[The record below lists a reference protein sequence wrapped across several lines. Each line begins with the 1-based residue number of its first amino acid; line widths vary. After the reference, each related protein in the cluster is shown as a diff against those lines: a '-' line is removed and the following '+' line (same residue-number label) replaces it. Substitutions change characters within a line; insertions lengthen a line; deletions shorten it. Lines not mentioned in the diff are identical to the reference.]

1 MFGGFGGYAWI
12 LLGKIITTFS
22 VLKFGQTGKS
32 PVLLPK
38 QLRRL
43 WPHHC
48 IGLDVMRSKMAHNL
62 RIYFVALSLLLAT
75 PLAAWCQQ
83 STPTIA
89 EVLSLDRAINLALQN
104 NRSLK
109 NARLNVEKDEDEIQ
123 SIRTSRLPSTHFYAL
138 VSQDMVKHEINLT
151 NPVTGIFP
159 GIGPFFTFSTPSRP
173 TAVFAAQ
180 VVQPISQQYRIGLAI
195 NAVKLA
201 RDEEQ
206 QKLRSEEQSLIN
218 NVKQTYYGILQSE
231 SALENVRDEVKS
243 YRELDRVTG
252 EFVLQQVVLKSD
264 HLQVQT
270 RLAKAEYEAVD
281 LTNRLTSQKE
291 QLNQLLGRDVLTDY
305 NVGPVA
311 EATVI
316 VDDISA
322 SRRRA
327 LEQRPELSEARL
339 RIEQAKLDKRLKKS
353 EYIPDVSVGFT
364 SLSLRNFDEVVPRNI
379 ASVGVVMSWE
389 IFDWGRKKRQLAEKS
404 KTIEQA
410 ENAFKETEDQILIEV
425 GDKFRRLQQTQQA
438 LRVARL
444 SQDAEREAL
453 RITQSRYRFEAALL
467 TEVLQSQATL
477 ADANNQYQQALLSFW
492 TAKAEL
498 EKAIGEDR

>member
-48 IGLDVMRSKMAHNL
+48 IGLDVMRSKTVHNL
-62 RIYFVALSLLLAT
+62 RVYFAALSLLLAT

-83 STPTIA
+83 STPTVG
-89 EVLSLDRAINLALQN
+89 EVLSLDQAINVALQN

-109 NARLNVEKDEDEIQ
+109 NARLNVDKGEDEIR

-138 VSQDMVKHEINLT
+138 VSQDMVKHETNLT
-151 NPVTGIFP
+151 NPFTGVFP
-159 GIGPFFTFSTPSRP
+159 GIGPFFSLSTPRRP

-180 VVQPISQQYRIGLAI
+180 VLQPISQQYRIGLAI

-206 QKLRSEEQSLIN
+206 QKLRSEEQSLAN
-218 NVKQTYYGILQSE
+218 NVKKTYYGILQSE
-231 SALENVRDEVKS
+231 SALESVRDEVKS

-252 EFVLQQVVLKSD
+252 EYVLQQVVLKSD

-270 RLAKAEYEAVD
+270 RLARAEYEALD
-281 LTNRLTSQKE
+281 LTNRLSTQKE
-291 QLNQLLGRDVLTDY
+291 QLNKLLGRDLLTDFS
-305 NVGPVA
+305 VGPVA
-311 EATVI
+311 EATI
-316 VDDISA
+316 FEYDISA

-339 RIEQAKLDKRLKKS
+339 KIEQAKLDKRRKKS

-364 SLSLRNFDEVVPRNI
+364 SLSLRNFDEVVPKNI

-389 IFDWGRKKRQLAEKS
+389 PFDWGRKKRQLAEKS

-410 ENAFKETEDQILIEV
+410 ENSLKETEDQILIEV
-425 GDKFRRLQQTQQA
+425 GDKFRRFQQTQQA

-444 SQDAEREAL
+444 NQDAEREAL
-453 RITQSRYRFEAALL
+453 RVTRGRYKFEAALL
-467 TEVLQSQATL
+467 TEVLQSQARL

-498 EKAIGEDR
+498 EKALGQDK

>member
-1 MFGGFGGYAWI
+1 M
-12 LLGKIITTFS
+12 
-22 VLKFGQTGKS
+22 
-32 PVLLPK
+32 
-38 QLRRL
+38 RRP

-48 IGLDVMRSKMAHNL
+48 IGLDVMGRKTVQNL
-62 RIYFVALSLLLAT
+62 KNYLAALSLLLAT
-75 PLAAWCQQ
+75 PLAGWCQQ
-83 STPTIA
+83 TTPSSA
-89 EVLSLDRAINLALQN
+89 KVLSLDQAINIALQN

-109 NARLNVEKDEDEIQ
+109 NARLNVEKSEDEIQ
-123 SIRTSRLPSTHFYAL
+123 SIHTSRFPSTHFYAL
-138 VSQDMVKHEINLT
+138 VSQDMVKHETNLT
-151 NPVTGIFP
+151 SPFTGVFP
-159 GIGPFFTFSTPSRP
+159 GIGPFFSLSTPRRP
-173 TAVFAAQ
+173 TAIFAAQ
-180 VVQPISQQYRIGLAI
+180 LLQPISQQYRIGLAI
-195 NAVKLA
+195 DSAKLA

-206 QKLRSEEQSLIN
+206 QKFRSQEQALIN

-270 RLAKAEYEAVD
+270 RLAKAEYEALD
-281 LTNRLTSQKE
+281 LTNRLSTQKE
-291 QLNQLLGRDVLTDY
+291 QLNKLLGRDLLTDFS
-305 NVGPVA
+305 VGPVA
-311 EATVI
+311 EATI
-316 VDDISA
+316 FEYDISS

-339 RIEQAKLDKRLKKS
+339 KMEQAKLDKRLKKS

-389 IFDWGRKKRQLAEKS
+389 PFDWGRKKRQLAEKS

-410 ENAFKETEDQILIEV
+410 ENSLKETEDQILIEV
-425 GDKFRRLQQTQQA
+425 GDKFRRLEQTEQA
-438 LRVARL
+438 VRVARL
-444 SQDAEREAL
+444 NQGAEREAL
-453 RITQSRYRFEAALL
+453 RVTQGRYKFEAALL
-467 TEVLQSQATL
+467 TEVLQSQAKL

-498 EKAIGEDR
+498 EKALGQEK

>member
-1 MFGGFGGYAWI
+1 MAAPTLAG
-12 LLGKIITTFS
+12 LL
-22 VLKFGQTGKS
+22 
-32 PVLLPK
+32 
-38 QLRRL
+38 
-43 WPHHC
+43 H
-48 IGLDVMRSKMAHNL
+48 GLARKEEVFLTLMRSKASHNL
-62 RIYFVALSLLLAT
+62 KSFAALSLLLAT
-75 PLAAWCQQ
+75 LLATPLAGLCQQ
-83 STPTIA
+83 TTRTSV
-89 EVLSLDRAINLALQN
+89 EVLGLDQAVSVALQN

-109 NARLNVEKDEDEIQ
+109 NARLTVENGEDEIAA
-123 SIRTSRLPSTHFYAL
+123 IRTSRFPSAHFYSL
-138 VSQDMVKHEINLT
+138 VSEDLVKHEPNLT
-151 NPVTGIFP
+151 NPFTGVFP
-159 GIGPFFTFSTPSRP
+159 GVGPFFTLSTPRRP

-180 VVQPISQQYRIGLAI
+180 ILQPMSQQYRIGLAI
-195 NAVKLA
+195 DAVKLA
-201 RDEEQ
+201 RDEKQ
-206 QKLRSEEQSLIN
+206 QKLRSEEQSLVN
-218 NVKQTYYGILQSE
+218 NVKKTYYGILQSE

-252 EFVLQQVVLKSD
+252 DFVVQQVVLKSD

-281 LTNRLTSQKE
+281 LTNRLSTQKE
-291 QLNQLLGRDVLTDY
+291 QLNTLLGRDLLTDFS
-305 NVGPVA
+305 VSPVA
-311 EATVI
+311 DATAL
-316 VDDISA
+316 DYDIA
-322 SRRRA
+322 GSRRRA

-364 SLSLRNFDEVVPRNI
+364 SLSLQNFDEIVPRSI
-379 ASVGVVMSWE
+379 ASIGVVMSWE

-404 KTIEQA
+404 KKIEQA
-410 ENAFKETEDQILIEV
+410 ENALKETEDQILIEV
-425 GDKFRRLQQTQQA
+425 GDKFRCLQQTQQA

-498 EKAIGEDR
+498 EKAVGEDR

>member
-1 MFGGFGGYAWI
+1 MAAS
-12 LLGKIITTFS
+12 LH
-22 VLKFGQTGKS
+22 
-32 PVLLPK
+32 
-38 QLRRL
+38 RL
-43 WPHHC
+43 E
-48 IGLDVMRSKMAHNL
+48 LMRSKTVQNL

-83 STPTIA
+83 SPPRLA
-89 EVLSLDRAINLALQN
+89 EVLSLDQAINIALQN

-109 NARLNVEKDEDEIQ
+109 NARLDVDKSEDEIQ

-138 VSQDMVKHEINLT
+138 VSQDMVKHETNLT

-180 VVQPISQQYRIGLAI
+180 ILQPLSQQYRIGLAI
-195 NAVKLA
+195 DAVKLA

-206 QKLRSEEQSLIN
+206 QKLHSEEQSLVN
-218 NVKQTYYGILQSE
+218 NIKHTYYGILQSE
-231 SALENVRDEVKS
+231 SALENVHDEVKS

-270 RLAKAEYEAVD
+270 RLARAEYEALDV
-281 LTNRLTSQKE
+281 TNRLSTQKE
-291 QLNQLLGRDVLTDY
+291 QLNKLLGRDVLTDFS
-305 NVGPVA
+305 VGPVA
-311 EATVI
+311 EATI
-316 VDDISA
+316 FEYDISA
-322 SRRRA
+322 LRRRA
-327 LEQRPELSEARL
+327 LEQRPELSEARVKV
-339 RIEQAKLDKRLKKS
+339 EQAKLDKRLKKS

-364 SLSLRNFDEVVPRNI
+364 SLSLRNFDEVVPKNI

-389 IFDWGRKKRQLAEKS
+389 PFDWGRKKRQLAEKS

-410 ENAFKETEDQILIEV
+410 ENSLKETEDQILIEV

-444 SQDAEREAL
+444 NQDTEREAL
-453 RITQSRYRFEAALL
+453 RVTQSRYKFEAALL
-467 TEVLQSQATL
+467 TEVLQSQAKL

-492 TAKAEL
+492 TAKSEL
-498 EKAIGEDR
+498 EKALGEEK

>member
-1 MFGGFGGYAWI
+1 M
-12 LLGKIITTFS
+12 
-22 VLKFGQTGKS
+22 
-32 PVLLPK
+32 
-38 QLRRL
+38 RRP

-48 IGLDVMRSKMAHNL
+48 IGLDVMRSKTVHSSRNYLA
-62 RIYFVALSLLLAT
+62 ALFLLLAT
-75 PLAAWCQQ
+75 PLAGWCQQ
-83 STPTIA
+83 SAPTAA
-89 EVLSLDRAINLALQN
+89 EVLSLDQAISLALQN

-109 NARLNVEKDEDEIQ
+109 NARLNVEKSEDEIRG
-123 SIRTSRLPSTHFYAL
+123 IRTSRLPSTHFYAL
-138 VSQDMVKHEINLT
+138 VSQDMVKHETNLAS
-151 NPVTGIFP
+151 PFTGVFP
-159 GIGPFFTFSTPSRP
+159 GIGPFFSLSTPKRP

-180 VVQPISQQYRIGLAI
+180 VLQPISQQYRIGLAI
-195 NAVKLA
+195 DAVKLA

-206 QKLRSEEQSLIN
+206 QKLRSEEQSLVNSI
-218 NVKQTYYGILQSE
+218 KKTYYGILQSE
-231 SALENVRDEVKS
+231 SALESVRDEVKS

-270 RLAKAEYEAVD
+270 QLAKAEYDAVD
-281 LTNRLTSQKE
+281 LTNRLSTQKE
-291 QLNQLLGRDVLTDY
+291 QLNKLLGRDVLTDFS
-305 NVGPVA
+305 VGPVA
-311 EATVI
+311 SATVFEY
-316 VDDISA
+316 DISA

-339 RIEQAKLDKRLKKS
+339 RIEQARLDKRLKKS

-389 IFDWGRKKRQLAEKS
+389 PFDWGRKKSQLAEKS

-410 ENAFKETEDQILIEV
+410 ENSLKETEDQILIEV

-438 LRVARL
+438 LQVAHL
-444 SQDAEREAL
+444 SQDAEHEAL
-453 RITQSRYRFEAALL
+453 RVTQGRYRFEAALL
-467 TEVLQSQATL
+467 TEVLQSQAKL

-498 EKAIGEDR
+498 EKALGEDK

>member
-1 MFGGFGGYAWI
+1 MGS
-12 LLGKIITTFS
+12 TT
-22 VLKFGQTGKS
+22 V
-32 PVLLPK
+32 
-38 QLRRL
+38 
-43 WPHHC
+43 
-48 IGLDVMRSKMAHNL
+48 HNL
-62 RIYFVALSLLLAT
+62 KNYLAALALLLAM
-75 PLAAWCQQ
+75 PVARWCQQ
-83 STPTIA
+83 TTPTSV
-89 EVLSLDRAINLALQN
+89 EVLSLDQAINIALQN

-109 NARLNVEKDEDEIQ
+109 NARLDVDKGEDEIR

-138 VSQDMVKHEINLT
+138 VSQDMVKHETNLT
-151 NPVTGIFP
+151 SPFTGVFP
-159 GIGPFFTFSTPSRP
+159 GIGPFFSLSTPRRP
-173 TAVFAAQ
+173 TAIFAAQ
-180 VVQPISQQYRIGLAI
+180 VLQPISQLYRIGLAI

-206 QKLRSEEQSLIN
+206 QKLRSEEQSLVN
-218 NVKQTYYGILQSE
+218 SVKKTYYGILQSE
-231 SALENVRDEVKS
+231 SALESVRDEVKS

-270 RLAKAEYEAVD
+270 RLAKAEYEALD
-281 LTNRLTSQKE
+281 LTNRLSTQKE
-291 QLNQLLGRDVLTDY
+291 QLNKLLGRDLLTDFS
-305 NVGPVA
+305 VSPVA
-311 EATVI
+311 EATI
-316 VDDISA
+316 FEYDISS

-339 RIEQAKLDKRLKKS
+339 KIEQAKLDKRLKKS

-389 IFDWGRKKRQLAEKS
+389 PFDWGRKKRQLAEKS

-410 ENAFKETEDQILIEV
+410 ENSLKETEDQILIEV

-444 SQDAEREAL
+444 SQDAEHEAL
-453 RITQSRYRFEAALL
+453 RVTQGRYKFEAALL
-467 TEVLQSQATL
+467 TEVLQSQAKL

-498 EKAIGEDR
+498 EKALGQDK

>member
-1 MFGGFGGYAWI
+1 MG
-12 LLGKIITTFS
+12 
-22 VLKFGQTGKS
+22 
-32 PVLLPK
+32 
-38 QLRRL
+38 
-43 WPHHC
+43 
-48 IGLDVMRSKMAHNL
+48 SKTVHNL
-62 RIYFVALSLLLAT
+62 KNYLAALSLLLAT
-75 PLAAWCQQ
+75 PLAVRCQQ
-83 STPTIA
+83 STPTAA
-89 EVLSLDRAINLALQN
+89 EVLSLDQAINVALQN

-109 NARLNVEKDEDEIQ
+109 NAHLNVEKGKDQIR
-123 SIRTSRLPSTHFYAL
+123 SMRTSRLPSTHFYAL
-138 VSQDMVKHEINLT
+138 VSQDMVKHETNLT
-151 NPVTGIFP
+151 SPFTGVFP
-159 GIGPFFTFSTPSRP
+159 GIGPFFSLSTPRRP

-180 VVQPISQQYRIGLAI
+180 VLQPISQQYRIGLAI
-195 NAVKLA
+195 DSVKLA

-206 QKLRSEEQSLIN
+206 QKFRSQEQSLIN

-270 RLAKAEYEAVD
+270 RLAKAEYEALD
-281 LTNRLTSQKE
+281 LTNRLATQKE
-291 QLNQLLGRDVLTDY
+291 QLNKLLGRDVLTEFS
-305 NVGPVA
+305 VGPVA
-311 EATVI
+311 EATI
-316 VDDISA
+316 FEYDMSA

-339 RIEQAKLDKRLKKS
+339 KIEQAKLDKRLKKS

-364 SLSLRNFDEVVPRNI
+364 SLSLRNFDEVVPRNV

-389 IFDWGRKKRQLAEKS
+389 PFDWGRRKRQLAEKS

-410 ENAFKETEDQILIEV
+410 ENSLKETEDQILIEV
-425 GDKFRRLQQTQQA
+425 GDKFRRLQQTEQA

-444 SQDAEREAL
+444 NQDAEREAL
-453 RITQSRYRFEAALL
+453 RVTQGRYKFEAALL
-467 TEVLQSQATL
+467 TEVLQSQAKL

-492 TAKAEL
+492 TATAEL
-498 EKAIGEDR
+498 ERALGQEK

>member
-1 MFGGFGGYAWI
+1 M
-12 LLGKIITTFS
+12 
-22 VLKFGQTGKS
+22 
-32 PVLLPK
+32 
-38 QLRRL
+38 RRP

-48 IGLDVMRSKMAHNL
+48 IGLDVMGRKTAHNL
-62 RIYFVALSLLLAT
+62 RIYFAALSLLLAT

-83 STPTIA
+83 STPTA
-89 EVLSLDRAINLALQN
+89 GEVLSLDQAINIALQN

-109 NARLNVEKDEDEIQ
+109 NARLNVDKDEDEIL

-138 VSQDMVKHEINLT
+138 VSQDMVKPETNLT
-151 NPVTGIFP
+151 NPVSGIFP

-180 VVQPISQQYRIGLAI
+180 VLQPLSQQYRIGLDI
-195 NAVKLA
+195 DAVKLA

-206 QKLRSEEQSLIN
+206 QKLRSEEQSLVN

-252 EFVLQQVVLKSD
+252 EYVLQQVVLKSD

-281 LTNRLTSQKE
+281 LTNRLSTQKE
-291 QLNQLLGRDVLTDY
+291 QLNKLLGRDVLTDFS
-305 NVGPVA
+305 VSPIA
-311 EATVI
+311 DATFVEG
-316 VDDISA
+316 DISA
-322 SRRRA
+322 SRRLA

-353 EYIPDVSVGFT
+353 EYIPDVIVGFT
-364 SLSLRNFDEVVPRNI
+364 SLSLRNFDEIVPRSI

-389 IFDWGRKKRQLAEKS
+389 PFDWGRKKRQLAEKS

-410 ENAFKETEDQILIEV
+410 ENSLKETEDQILIEV

-444 SQDAEREAL
+444 SQEAEREAL
-453 RITQSRYRFEAALL
+453 RVNTGRYKFEAALL
-467 TEVLQSQATL
+467 SEVLQSQATL
-477 ADANNQYQQALLSFW
+477 ANANNQYQQALLSFW

-498 EKAIGEDR
+498 EKAMGQDK

>member
-1 MFGGFGGYAWI
+1 MRNKTVHGPRGYFA
-12 LLGKIITTFS
+12 
-22 VLKFGQTGKS
+22 
-32 PVLLPK
+32 
-38 QLRRL
+38 
-43 WPHHC
+43 
-48 IGLDVMRSKMAHNL
+48 
-62 RIYFVALSLLLAT
+62 ALSLLLVT
-75 PLAAWCQQ
+75 PLAGGCQQ
-83 STPTIA
+83 TARTSA
-89 EVLSLDRAINLALQN
+89 EVLSLDQAISIALQN
-104 NRSLK
+104 NRPLK
-109 NARLNVEKDEDEIQ
+109 NARLSVAKGEDEIR
-123 SIRTSRLPSTHFYAL
+123 SIRTSRLPSSHFYAL
-138 VSQDMVKHEINLT
+138 ISQDMVKHETNLT
-151 NPVTGIFP
+151 SPFTGVFP
-159 GIGPFFTFSTPSRP
+159 GIGPFFTLSTPRRP

-180 VVQPISQQYRIGLAI
+180 VLQPLSQQYRIGLAI
-195 NAVKLA
+195 DAVRLA

-206 QKLRSEEQSLIN
+206 QNLRSEEHSLVN

-231 SALENVRDEVKS
+231 SALENVRDEVNS
-243 YRELDRVTG
+243 YRELDRVTD

-270 RLAKAEYEAVD
+270 RLAKAEYEALD
-281 LTNRLTSQKE
+281 LSNRLSTQKE
-291 QLNQLLGRDVLTDY
+291 QLNQLLGRDVLTDFS
-305 NVGPVA
+305 VGPVA
-311 EATVI
+311 EATVLEC
-316 VDDISA
+316 DIST

-339 RIEQAKLDKRLKKS
+339 RLEQAKLDKRLKKS

-364 SLSLRNFDEVVPRNI
+364 SLSLRNFDEVVPKNI

-389 IFDWGRKKRQLAEKS
+389 PFDWGRKKRQLAEKS

-410 ENAFKETEDQILIEV
+410 ENSLKSTEDQILIEV

-453 RITQSRYRFEAALL
+453 RITQGRYRFEAALL
-467 TEVLQSQATL
+467 TEVLQSQAKV

-498 EKAIGEDR
+498 EKALGQEK

>member
-1 MFGGFGGYAWI
+1 MR
-12 LLGKIITTFS
+12 
-22 VLKFGQTGKS
+22 Q
-32 PVLLPK
+32 P
-38 QLRRL
+38 

-48 IGLDVMRSKMAHNL
+48 IGLDVMGIKTVHSSRKYLA
-62 RIYFVALSLLLAT
+62 ALFLLLAT
-75 PLAAWCQQ
+75 PLAGWCQQ
-83 STPTIA
+83 TTPTSA
-89 EVLSLDRAINLALQN
+89 EVLSLDHAINLALQN

-109 NARLNVEKDEDEIQ
+109 NARLNVEKGEEEIR
-123 SIRTSRLPSTHFYAL
+123 SIRTSRLPSTRFYAL
-138 VSQDMVKHEINLT
+138 LSQDMVKHETNLT

-159 GIGPFFTFSTPSRP
+159 GIGPFFSLSTPRRP

-180 VVQPISQQYRIGLAI
+180 VLQPISQQYRIGLAI

-206 QKLRSEEQSLIN
+206 QKLRSDEQSLVN
-218 NVKQTYYGILQSE
+218 NVKQTYYEILQSE

-270 RLAKAEYEAVD
+270 RLARAEYEALD
-281 LTNRLTSQKE
+281 LTNRLSTQKE
-291 QLNQLLGRDVLTDY
+291 QLNKLLGRDVLTDFS
-305 NVGPVA
+305 VGPVA
-311 EATVI
+311 EATI
-316 VDDISA
+316 FEYDISS

-339 RIEQAKLDKRLKKS
+339 KIKQAKLDKRLKKS

-364 SLSLRNFDEVVPRNI
+364 SLSLRNFDEIVPRNI

-389 IFDWGRKKRQLAEKS
+389 PFEWGRKKRQLAEKS

-410 ENAFKETEDQILIEV
+410 ENSLRETEDQILIEV

-444 SQDAEREAL
+444 NQDAEREAL
-453 RITQSRYRFEAALL
+453 RVTQGRFKFEAALL
-467 TEVLQSQATL
+467 TEVLQSQAKL
-477 ADANNQYQQALLSFW
+477 ADANNQYQQALLSSW

-498 EKAIGEDR
+498 EKALGQDK

>member
-1 MFGGFGGYAWI
+1 M
-12 LLGKIITTFS
+12 
-22 VLKFGQTGKS
+22 
-32 PVLLPK
+32 
-38 QLRRL
+38 
-43 WPHHC
+43 
-48 IGLDVMRSKMAHNL
+48 HNL
-62 RIYFVALSLLLAT
+62 KNYLAALSLLLAT
-75 PLAAWCQQ
+75 PLAGWCQQ
-83 STPTIA
+83 TTPNSA
-89 EVLSLDRAINLALQN
+89 EVLSLDEAISIALQN

-109 NARLNVEKDEDEIQ
+109 NARLNVEKSGDEIK
-123 SIRTSRLPSTHFYAL
+123 SIRTSRFPSTHFYAL
-138 VSQDMVKHEINLT
+138 VSEDMVKHETNLT
-151 NPVTGIFP
+151 SPFTGVFP
-159 GIGPFFTFSTPSRP
+159 GIGPFFSLSTPRRP

-180 VVQPISQQYRIGLAI
+180 VLQPISQQYRIGLAI

-206 QKLRSEEQSLIN
+206 QKLRLEEQSLVN
-218 NVKQTYYGILQSE
+218 NVKKTYYGILQSE
-231 SALENVRDEVKS
+231 SALESVRDEVKS

-270 RLAKAEYEAVD
+270 LLAKAEYEALD
-281 LTNRLTSQKE
+281 LTNRLSTQKE
-291 QLNQLLGRDVLTDY
+291 QFNKLLGRDVLTDFS
-305 NVGPVA
+305 VGPVA
-311 EATVI
+311 EATVFES
-316 VDDISA
+316 DISA

-339 RIEQAKLDKRLKKS
+339 KIEQAKLDKRLKKS

-389 IFDWGRKKRQLAEKS
+389 PFDWGRKKRQLAEKS

-410 ENAFKETEDQILIEV
+410 ENSLKETEDQILIEV

-444 SQDAEREAL
+444 SQDAEHEAL
-453 RITQSRYRFEAALL
+453 RVTQGRYKFEAALL
-467 TEVLQSQATL
+467 TEVLQSQAKL

-498 EKAIGEDR
+498 EKALGQDK

>member
-1 MFGGFGGYAWI
+1 MA
-12 LLGKIITTFS
+12 
-22 VLKFGQTGKS
+22 VLF
-32 PVLLPK
+32 
-38 QLRRL
+38 
-43 WPHHC
+43 
-48 IGLDVMRSKMAHNL
+48 
-62 RIYFVALSLLLAT
+62 LLLAT
-75 PLAAWCQQ
+75 PLAGWCQQ
-83 STPTIA
+83 ITPSSA
-89 EVLSLDRAINLALQN
+89 EVLSLDQAISLALQN

-109 NARLNVEKDEDEIQ
+109 NSRLNVEKGEDEIQ

-180 VVQPISQQYRIGLAI
+180 VLQPISQQYRIGLAI

-206 QKLRSEEQSLIN
+206 QKLRSEEQSLVN

-252 EFVLQQVVLKSD
+252 EYVLQQVVLKSD

-270 RLAKAEYEAVD
+270 RLAKAEYEALD
-281 LTNRLTSQKE
+281 LTNRLSTQKE
-291 QLNQLLGRDVLTDY
+291 QLNKLLGRDLLTDFS
-305 NVGPVA
+305 VGPVA
-311 EATVI
+311 EATI
-316 VDDISA
+316 FEYDISS

-339 RIEQAKLDKRLKKS
+339 KIKQARLDKRLKKS

-389 IFDWGRKKRQLAEKS
+389 PFDWGRKKRQLAEKS

-410 ENAFKETEDQILIEV
+410 ENSLKETEDQILIEV

-444 SQDAEREAL
+444 SQDAEHEAL
-453 RITQSRYRFEAALL
+453 RVTQGRYKFEAALL
-467 TEVLQSQATL
+467 TEVLQAQAKL

-498 EKAIGEDR
+498 EKALGQDK

>member
-1 MFGGFGGYAWI
+1 
-12 LLGKIITTFS
+12 
-22 VLKFGQTGKS
+22 
-32 PVLLPK
+32 
-38 QLRRL
+38 
-43 WPHHC
+43 
-48 IGLDVMRSKMAHNL
+48 MRSKTVHNPKSYL
-62 RIYFVALSLLLAT
+62 AALSVLLAM
-75 PLAAWCQQ
+75 PLAGWCQQ
-83 STPTIA
+83 TTSTPG
-89 EVLSLDRAINLALQN
+89 EVLSLDQAINIALQN

-109 NARLNVEKDEDEIQ
+109 NAHLNVDKGEDEIR

-180 VVQPISQQYRIGLAI
+180 VLQPISQQYRIGLTI
-195 NAVKLA
+195 DAVKLA

-206 QKLRSEEQSLIN
+206 QKLRSEEQSLVN

-231 SALENVRDEVKS
+231 SALESVRDEVKS

-252 EFVLQQVVLKSD
+252 EYVLQQVVLKSD

-270 RLAKAEYEAVD
+270 RLAKAEYEALD
-281 LTNRLTSQKE
+281 LTNRLSTQKE
-291 QLNQLLGRDVLTDY
+291 QLNKLLGRDLLTDFS
-305 NVGPVA
+305 VSPIA
-311 EATVI
+311 DATVFEG
-316 VDDISA
+316 DISA
-322 SRRRA
+322 SRHRA

-339 RIEQAKLDKRLKKS
+339 RIEQAKVDKRLKKS

-364 SLSLRNFDEVVPRNI
+364 WLTLRNFDELVPRNI

-389 IFDWGRKKRQLAEKS
+389 PFDWGRKKHQLAEKS
-404 KTIEQA
+404 KTIDQA
-410 ENAFKETEDQILIEV
+410 ENALKETEDQILIEV

-444 SQDAEREAL
+444 SQETEREAL
-453 RITQSRYRFEAALL
+453 RVTQGRYRFQAVLL
-467 TEVLQSQATL
+467 TEVLQSQAKL

-498 EKAIGEDR
+498 EKALGQEK

>member
-1 MFGGFGGYAWI
+1 MG
-12 LLGKIITTFS
+12 
-22 VLKFGQTGKS
+22 
-32 PVLLPK
+32 
-38 QLRRL
+38 
-43 WPHHC
+43 
-48 IGLDVMRSKMAHNL
+48 SKTVHSSRNYLA
-62 RIYFVALSLLLAT
+62 ALFLLLAT
-75 PLAAWCQQ
+75 PLAGWCQQ
-83 STPTIA
+83 ITPSSA
-89 EVLSLDRAINLALQN
+89 EVLSLDQAINIALQN

-109 NARLNVEKDEDEIQ
+109 NARLNVEKGEDEIR
-123 SIRTSRLPSTHFYAL
+123 SVRTSRLPSTHFYAL

-159 GIGPFFTFSTPSRP
+159 GIEPFFALSTRRRP

-180 VVQPISQQYRIGLAI
+180 VLQPISQQYRIGLAI
-195 NAVKLA
+195 DAVKLA
-201 RDEEQ
+201 RDEKQ
-206 QKLRSEEQSLIN
+206 QKLRSEEQSLVN
-218 NVKQTYYGILQSE
+218 NVKKTYYGILQSE

-252 EFVLQQVVLKSD
+252 NFVVQQVVLKSD

-270 RLAKAEYEAVD
+270 RLARAEYEAVD
-281 LTNRLTSQKE
+281 LTNRLSTQKE
-291 QLNQLLGRDVLTDY
+291 QLNKLLGRDLLTDFS
-305 NVGPVA
+305 VSPVA
-311 EATVI
+311 DATV
-316 VDDISA
+316 VEYDVSA

-339 RIEQAKLDKRLKKS
+339 RIEQAKLDKRIKKS

-364 SLSLRNFDEVVPRNI
+364 SLSLRNFDEIVPRSI

-453 RITQSRYRFEAALL
+453 RITQGRYRFEAVLL

>member
-1 MFGGFGGYAWI
+1 
-12 LLGKIITTFS
+12 
-22 VLKFGQTGKS
+22 
-32 PVLLPK
+32 
-38 QLRRL
+38 
-43 WPHHC
+43 
-48 IGLDVMRSKMAHNL
+48 MRSKTVHNPK
-62 RIYFVALSLLLAT
+62 IYFAVLSLLLAM
-75 PLAAWCQQ
+75 PLAGWCQQ
-83 STPTIA
+83 SSPTSA
-89 EVLSLDRAINLALQN
+89 EVLSLDQAIGIALLN

-109 NARLNVEKDEDEIQ
+109 NARLTVEKGEDEIAA
-123 SIRTSRLPSTHFYAL
+123 IRTSRFPSAHFYAL
-138 VSQDMVKHEINLT
+138 VSEDLVKHTPTVT
-151 NPVTGIFP
+151 NPLTGVFP
-159 GIGPFFTFSTPSRP
+159 GVGPFFTLSTPRRP

-180 VVQPISQQYRIGLAI
+180 VLQPISQQYRIGLAI
-195 NAVKLA
+195 DTVKLA
-201 RDEEQ
+201 RDEKQ
-206 QKLRSEEQSLIN
+206 QELRSEEQSLIN
-218 NVKQTYYGILQSE
+218 NVKKTYYGILQSE
-231 SALENVRDEVKS
+231 SALDNVRDEIKS

-252 EFVLQQVVLKSD
+252 DFVVQQVVLKSD

-270 RLAKAEYEAVD
+270 RLAKAEYEALD
-281 LTNRLTSQKE
+281 LTNRLSTQKE
-291 QLNQLLGRDVLTDY
+291 QLNKLLGRDLLRDFSVS
-305 NVGPVA
+305 PVA
-311 EATVI
+311 DATAL
-316 VDDISA
+316 DYDIAA

-364 SLSLRNFDEVVPRNI
+364 SLSLRNFDEIVPRSI

-425 GDKFRRLQQTQQA
+425 GNKFRRLQQTQQA

-498 EKAIGEDR
+498 EKAIGGDR

>member
-1 MFGGFGGYAWI
+1 
-12 LLGKIITTFS
+12 
-22 VLKFGQTGKS
+22 
-32 PVLLPK
+32 
-38 QLRRL
+38 
-43 WPHHC
+43 
-48 IGLDVMRSKMAHNL
+48 MRSKVVHNL
-62 RIYFVALSLLLAT
+62 KSYFAALSFLLAT
-75 PLAAWCQQ
+75 PLALWCQQ
-83 STPTIA
+83 SAPTA
-89 EVLSLDRAINLALQN
+89 ADVLSLDQAINIALQK

-109 NARLNVEKDEDEIQ
+109 NARLNVEKDEDEIR

-138 VSQDMVKHEINLT
+138 VSQDMVKHETNLT
-151 NPVTGIFP
+151 SPFTGVFP
-159 GIGPFFTFSTPSRP
+159 GIGPFFSLSTPRRP
-173 TAVFAAQ
+173 TAIFAAQ
-180 VVQPISQQYRIGLAI
+180 VLQPISQQYRIGLAI
-195 NAVKLA
+195 DSAKLA

-206 QKLRSEEQSLIN
+206 QKFRSQEQALIN

-270 RLAKAEYEAVD
+270 RLAKAEYEALD
-281 LTNRLTSQKE
+281 LTNRLSTQKE
-291 QLNQLLGRDVLTDY
+291 QLNKLLGRDLLTDFS
-305 NVGPVA
+305 VGPVA
-311 EATVI
+311 EATI
-316 VDDISA
+316 FEYDISS

-339 RIEQAKLDKRLKKS
+339 KIKQARLDKRLKKS

-389 IFDWGRKKRQLAEKS
+389 PFDWGRKKRQLAEKS

-410 ENAFKETEDQILIEV
+410 ENSLKETEDQIVIEV

-453 RITQSRYRFEAALL
+453 RVTQGRYKFEAALL
-467 TEVLQSQATL
+467 TEVLQSQAKL

-498 EKAIGEDR
+498 EKALGQDK

>member
-1 MFGGFGGYAWI
+1 
-12 LLGKIITTFS
+12 
-22 VLKFGQTGKS
+22 
-32 PVLLPK
+32 
-38 QLRRL
+38 
-43 WPHHC
+43 
-48 IGLDVMRSKMAHNL
+48 MRSKAAHNL
-62 RIYFVALSLLLAT
+62 KSYFAALSLLLAT
-75 PLAAWCQQ
+75 PLAGWCQQ
-83 STPTIA
+83 STPTAA
-89 EVLSLDRAINLALQN
+89 EVLSLDQAINIALLN

-109 NARLNVEKDEDEIQ
+109 NARLTVDKGEDEIAA
-123 SIRTSRLPSTHFYAL
+123 IRTSRFPSAHFYSL
-138 VSQDMVKHEINLT
+138 VSEDLVKHEPNLT
-151 NPVTGIFP
+151 NPFTGVFP
-159 GIGPFFTFSTPSRP
+159 GVGPFFTLSTPRRP

-180 VVQPISQQYRIGLAI
+180 ILQPISQQYRIGLNI
-195 NAVKLA
+195 DAVKLA
-201 RDEEQ
+201 RDGKRQELRAEEQ
-206 QKLRSEEQSLIN
+206 LLVN
-218 NVKQTYYGILQSE
+218 NVKKTYYGILQSE

-252 EFVLQQVVLKSD
+252 DFVVQQVVLKSD

-281 LTNRLTSQKE
+281 LTNRLSTQKE
-291 QLNQLLGRDVLTDY
+291 QLNKLLGRDLLTDFS
-305 NVGPVA
+305 VSPVA
-311 EATVI
+311 DPTAL
-316 VDDISA
+316 DYDIAA

-364 SLSLRNFDEVVPRNI
+364 SLSLRNFDEIVPRSI

-410 ENAFKETEDQILIEV
+410 ENTLKETEDQILIEV

-438 LRVARL
+438 FRVARL

-477 ADANNQYQQALLSFW
+477 ADANNQYQQALLFFW

-498 EKAIGEDR
+498 EKAIGEDK

>member
-1 MFGGFGGYAWI
+1 
-12 LLGKIITTFS
+12 
-22 VLKFGQTGKS
+22 
-32 PVLLPK
+32 
-38 QLRRL
+38 
-43 WPHHC
+43 
-48 IGLDVMRSKMAHNL
+48 MRSKTVHNPKSYL
-62 RIYFVALSLLLAT
+62 AVLLLLAT
-75 PLAAWCQQ
+75 PLAAGCQQ
-83 STPTIA
+83 STPTA
-89 EVLSLDRAINLALQN
+89 GDVLSLDQAINIALQN

-109 NARLNVEKDEDEIQ
+109 NARLNVDKGEDEIR

-180 VVQPISQQYRIGLAI
+180 VLQPISQQYRIGLAI

-206 QKLRSEEQSLIN
+206 QKLRSEEQSLVN
-218 NVKQTYYGILQSE
+218 NVKKTYYGILQSE

-252 EFVLQQVVLKSD
+252 EYVLQQVVLKSD

-270 RLAKAEYEAVD
+270 RLAKAEYEALD
-281 LTNRLTSQKE
+281 LTNRLSTQKE
-291 QLNQLLGRDVLTDY
+291 QLNKLLGRDLLTDFS
-305 NVGPVA
+305 VGPVA
-311 EATVI
+311 EATI
-316 VDDISA
+316 FEYDISS

-339 RIEQAKLDKRLKKS
+339 KIKQARLDKRLKKS

-389 IFDWGRKKRQLAEKS
+389 PFDWGRKKRQLAEKS

-410 ENAFKETEDQILIEV
+410 ENSLKETEDQILIEV

-444 SQDAEREAL
+444 SQEAEREAL
-453 RITQSRYRFEAALL
+453 RVNTGRYKFEAALL
-467 TEVLQSQATL
+467 SEVLQSQATL
-477 ADANNQYQQALLSFW
+477 ANANNQYQQALVSFW

-498 EKAIGEDR
+498 EKALGQEK

>member
-1 MFGGFGGYAWI
+1 
-12 LLGKIITTFS
+12 
-22 VLKFGQTGKS
+22 
-32 PVLLPK
+32 
-38 QLRRL
+38 
-43 WPHHC
+43 
-48 IGLDVMRSKMAHNL
+48 MRSKTVHNPKSYL
-62 RIYFVALSLLLAT
+62 VALSLLLAT
-75 PLAAWCQQ
+75 PLAGWCQQ
-83 STPTIA
+83 STPTSA
-89 EVLSLDRAINLALQN
+89 EVLRLDQAINIALQN

-109 NARLNVEKDEDEIQ
+109 NARLNVERGEDEIAAR
-123 SIRTSRLPSTHFYAL
+123 RTSRFPSSHFYAL
-138 VSQDMVKHEINLT
+138 VSQDMVKHDTNLT
-151 NPVTGIFP
+151 NPLTCVFP
-159 GIGPFFTFSTPSRP
+159 GIGPFFTLSTPSRP

-180 VVQPISQQYRIGLAI
+180 ILQPISQQYRIGLAI
-195 NAVKLA
+195 DVVKLA

-218 NVKQTYYGILQSE
+218 NVKKTYYGILQSE

-243 YRELDRVTG
+243 YRELDRVTSD
-252 EFVLQQVVLKSD
+252 FVLQQVVLKSD

-281 LTNRLTSQKE
+281 LINRLSTQKE
-291 QLNQLLGRDVLTDY
+291 QLNKLLGRDLLTDFR
-305 NVGPVA
+305 VSPVA
-311 EATVI
+311 EATVFEY
-316 VDDISA
+316 DIAA

-364 SLSLRNFDEVVPRNI
+364 SLSLRNFDEIVPRSI

-389 IFDWGRKKRQLAEKS
+389 PFDWGRKKRQLAEKS

-410 ENAFKETEDQILIEV
+410 ENTLKETEDQILIEV

-444 SQDAEREAL
+444 SQDAGREAL
-453 RITQSRYRFEAALL
+453 RITQARYRVEAALL
-467 TEVLQSQATL
+467 TEVLQSQAML

-498 EKAIGEDR
+498 EKAIGEDI

>member
-1 MFGGFGGYAWI
+1 MGSRI
-12 LLGKIITTFS
+12 
-22 VLKFGQTGKS
+22 V
-32 PVLLPK
+32 
-38 QLRRL
+38 
-43 WPHHC
+43 
-48 IGLDVMRSKMAHNL
+48 HNL
-62 RIYFVALSLLLAT
+62 KIYLAALSLLLAT
-75 PLAAWCQQ
+75 PLAGWCQQ
-83 STPTIA
+83 ITPSSA
-89 EVLSLDRAINLALQN
+89 EVLSLDQAISLALQN

-109 NARLNVEKDEDEIQ
+109 TSRLNVEKSEDEIQ

-138 VSQDMVKHEINLT
+138 VSQDMVKHETNLT
-151 NPVTGIFP
+151 SPFTGVFP
-159 GIGPFFTFSTPSRP
+159 GIGPFFSLSTPRRP

-180 VVQPISQQYRIGLAI
+180 VLQPISQQYRIGLAI
-195 NAVKLA
+195 DSAKLA

-206 QKLRSEEQSLIN
+206 QKLRSEEQSLVN

-243 YRELDRVTG
+243 YCELDRVTA

-270 RLAKAEYEAVD
+270 RLAKAEYEALD
-281 LTNRLTSQKE
+281 LTNRLSTQKE
-291 QLNQLLGRDVLTDY
+291 QLNTLLGRDLLTDFS
-305 NVGPVA
+305 VGPVA
-311 EATVI
+311 EATI
-316 VDDISA
+316 FEYDISS

-339 RIEQAKLDKRLKKS
+339 KIKQARLDKRLKKS

-389 IFDWGRKKRQLAEKS
+389 PFDWGRKKRQLAEKS

-410 ENAFKETEDQILIEV
+410 ENSLKETEDQILIEV
-425 GDKFRRLQQTQQA
+425 GDKSRRLQQTQQA

-444 SQDAEREAL
+444 NQDAEREAL
-453 RITQSRYRFEAALL
+453 RVTQGRYKFEAALL
-467 TEVLQSQATL
+467 TEVLQSQAKL

-498 EKAIGEDR
+498 EKALGQDK